1 MLCKKKKKKKISRR
15 QLAIFFFRVKSNKIG
30 SLKHLYSSVGYREL
44 QLDGLAEVGETLP
57 MLEECWMNCN
67 GQRWKLARRI
77 PLCSFKRFILARF
90 PLIHQLFYNWSIK
103 NDNWQFLRLE
113 RVRIKSITKTR
124 LFKYIENF
132 TPPPPSP
139 PPPPPLTQK
148 KKKKKKKKKNS
159 DKKKPW
165 KFSYFCSK
173 HRLWVLVRTASTRR
187 F

>member
-1 MLCKKKKKKKISRR
+1 M
-15 QLAIFFFRVKSNKIG
+15 KSNKIG

-103 NDNWQFLRLE
+103 IDNWQFLRLE

-124 LFKYIENF
+124 LFKYIEN
-132 TPPPPSP
+132 PPPSP
-139 PPPPPLTQK
+139 PSSK
-148 KKKKKKKKKNS
+148 KKKKKKKTEKFQI
-159 DKKKPW
+159 KKPW
-165 KFSYFCSK
+165 KFSYSVQNIDCGYS
-173 HRLWVLVRTASTRR
+173 LEPPRR
-187 F
+187 GDSNEYPQSIF